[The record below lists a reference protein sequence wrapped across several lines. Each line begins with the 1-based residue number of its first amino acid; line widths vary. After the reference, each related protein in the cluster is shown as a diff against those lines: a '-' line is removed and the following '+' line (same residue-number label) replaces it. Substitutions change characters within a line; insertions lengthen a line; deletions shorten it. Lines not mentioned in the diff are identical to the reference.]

1 MENFPIN
8 IDMYVTVVGLLLPVL
23 IATIVAPDWTKQTK
37 GWVSFGLVLLAAAG
51 HLFFMG
57 DFNVADFPG
66 TFLKILFLTAGSY
79 LSFWRP
85 SGIGDV
91 IEKNVGVKGN
101 RVLGTYGE
109 SGFIRLNYLCMLTGL
124 AALLIFGCSITRT
137 VDWRKL
143 DTPVKRYHFAQL
155 SFEDMQK
162 DYIAMFPGQPEETR
176 TYLREHVAPVLHKAK
191 LALDAWGEVVTGF
204 KPDTGQESA
213 FTKLVDE
220 LAILLKS
227 YIVKEE

>member
-85 SGIGDV
+85 SGIGDA
-91 IEKNVGVKGN
+91 IEKNIGIKPKET
-101 RVLGTYGE
+101 GTYGE
-109 SGFIRLNYLCMLTGL
+109 G
-124 AALLIFGCSITRT
+124 A
-137 VDWRKL
+137 
-143 DTPVKRYHFAQL
+143 
-155 SFEDMQK
+155 
-162 DYIAMFPGQPEETR
+162 
-176 TYLREHVAPVLHKAK
+176 
-191 LALDAWGEVVTGF
+191 
-204 KPDTGQESA
+204 
-213 FTKLVDE
+213 
-220 LAILLKS
+220 
-227 YIVKEE
+227 